1 MKGQKSLNYHNDGSE
16 FSFIIALNEDFT
28 GGGTHF
34 KEKNKLIKLGIGD
47 CVIFCGLNKHK
58 GVEITSGVRYILTG
72 FVHLKE
78 KNFCDN
84 LLKKHY

>member
-47 CVIFCGLNKHK
+47 CYFLSVLINIKA
-58 GVEITSGVRYILTG
+58 EIIRCKIYINWICS
-72 FVHLKE
+72 FKR